1 MNIIWP
7 WTANRVVKAYSTEAD
22 RLHEMNSKLEKKLK
36 EAELRSRILKTE
48 IQRLEAVLKTGH
60 FRNPKTG
67 RLGRKGD
74 RFK

>member
-1 MNIIWP
+1 M
-7 WTANRVVKAYSTEAD
+7 
-22 RLHEMNSKLEKKLK
+22 HSKLEQKLK
-36 EAELRSRILKTE
+36 QAELRSGVLKIE
-48 IQRLEAVLKTGH
+48 IERLEAVIKTGH

>member
-1 MNIIWP
+1 
-7 WTANRVVKAYSTEAD
+7 
-22 RLHEMNSKLEKKLK
+22 MNSKLEQKLK

-48 IQRLEAVLKTGH
+48 IERLEAVLKTGH

>member
-7 WTANRVVKAYSTEAD
+7 WTARRVLEARRLETD
-22 RLHEMNSKLEKKLK
+22 YLHEMNSKLEHKLK
-36 EAELRSRILKTE
+36 QAELHSRVLKIE
-48 IQRLEAVLKTGH
+48 IERLEAVIKTGH

>member
-1 MNIIWP
+1 MSIIWP

-22 RLHEMNSKLEKKLK
+22 RLHEMNSKLEHKLK
-36 EAELRSRILKTE
+36 QAELHSRILKTE
-48 IQRLEAVLKTGH
+48 IERLEAVLKTGH
-60 FRNPKTG
+60 FRNPETG

>member
-1 MNIIWP
+1 MSIIWP

-48 IQRLEAVLKTGH
+48 IERLEAVLKTGH

>member
-1 MNIIWP
+1 MSIIWP
-7 WTANRVVKAYSTEAD
+7 WTANRVVKAYSTEAA

-36 EAELRSRILKTE
+36 EAELRSRILKIE
-48 IQRLEAVLKTGH
+48 IERLEAVLKTGH

>member
-1 MNIIWP
+1 
-7 WTANRVVKAYSTEAD
+7 
-22 RLHEMNSKLEKKLK
+22 MNSKLEKKLK
-36 EAELRSRILKTE
+36 EAELRSRILKIE
-48 IQRLEAVLKTGH
+48 IERLEAVLKTGH